1 MKTKQQALLKLKVEN
16 EEEKLQ
22 KHHGFELRTKSGYR
36 LDEGVSALQKAIRR
50 GQEERAMYW
59 ACEMFESGFVK
70 YLWRRLSVIVL
81 EDIGDP
87 LAVILINSLAQSSE
101 RINKKDYTEA
111 LHPAMAVMYLCRA
124 PKSREVDYMLEIVDH
139 KRKLGQ
145 KLELFDS
152 DLDVHTELG
161 RRKLKQRQTSPNSG
175 KSYDQLV
182 KEKFYFQGALL
193 NDPVSIKGDF
203 WKKKVWKLRKLDK
216 RKFDLKYNPD
226 NG

>member
-36 LDEGVSALQKAIRR
+36 LDEVVSALQKAIRR

-70 YLWRRLSVIVL
+70 YLWRRLTVIVL

-124 PKSREVDYMLEIVDH
+124 PKSREADFMLEIVDH

-161 RRKLKQRQTSPNSG
+161 RQKIRRHMSLNTG

-182 KEKFYFQGALL
+182 KEKFYYEGALL
-193 NDPVSIKGDF
+193 DNPVSIKDDF
-203 WKKKVWKLRKLDK
+203 WKKKVWELRKLDK
-216 RKFDLKYNPD
+216 KKLKLKHE
-226 NG
+226 GQE